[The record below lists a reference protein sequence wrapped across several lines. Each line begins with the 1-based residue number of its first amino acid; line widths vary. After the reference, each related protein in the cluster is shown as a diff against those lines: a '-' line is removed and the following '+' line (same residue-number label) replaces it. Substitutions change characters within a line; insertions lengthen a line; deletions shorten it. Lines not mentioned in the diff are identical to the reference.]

1 MDIEVYMR
9 DMGKAARQAAAAMG
23 RASTRQ
29 KNDALGAIGEE
40 IRRRHGELMLENEKD
55 VAAGQ
60 ENGLDD
66 ALLDRLRLTEPR
78 IDALVEGLQQV
89 VALPDPV
96 GEVSNLSYR
105 PSGIQVGRMRTP
117 LGVIGII
124 YESRPNVTI
133 DAASLCIKSGN
144 ASILRGGSEAIHS
157 NRALATCIEAGLS
170 AAGLPHTA
178 VQLVGT
184 TDRAAVGE
192 MITMDDCI
200 DVIVPRGGKGLI
212 ERITREASVP
222 VIKHL
227 DGVCHVYIDDEA
239 ERQMAIDIAFNAKCQ
254 RYGVCNTMESL
265 LVASPIASD
274 VLPELA
280 GMYVKEGVELRGCE
294 TTRQLLSNVCEVTP
308 ATEDDW
314 HTEYLGP
321 VLSVKVVN
329 GIDEAIEHINT
340 YGSQHTDT
348 IVTNN

>member
-1 MDIEVYMR
+1 MDIKVYMR
-9 DMGKAARQAAAAMG
+9 DMGKAARRAAAAMG

-60 ENGLDD
+60 DNGLDEV
-66 ALLDRLRLTEPR
+66 LLDRLRLTEPR
-78 IDALVEGLQQV
+78 IAALVEGLEQV

-96 GEVSNLSYR
+96 GEVSGLAYR

-157 NRALATCIEAGLS
+157 NRALATCIEAGLC
-170 AAGLPHTA
+170 AASLPKTA

-192 MITMDDCI
+192 MITMDECI
-200 DVIVPRGGKGLI
+200 DVIVPR
-212 ERITREASVP
+212 
-222 VIKHL
+222 
-227 DGVCHVYIDDEA
+227 
-239 ERQMAIDIAFNAKCQ
+239 
-254 RYGVCNTMESL
+254 
-265 LVASPIASD
+265 
-274 VLPELA
+274 LPR
-280 GMYVKEGVELRGCE
+280 VK
-294 TTRQLLSNVCEVTP
+294 
-308 ATEDDW
+308 
-314 HTEYLGP
+314 
-321 VLSVKVVN
+321 
-329 GIDEAIEHINT
+329 
-340 YGSQHTDT
+340 
-348 IVTNN
+348 